1 MISVAVCIQ
10 SFSPAR
16 RSLPESTISTALASH
31 WQWHCV
37 PSASVLLLKSSIGS
51 RLNRFLSCRR
61 CCMPAYFNIFRSLEP
76 LISDAGGRCSA
87 GRFRPPR
94 RECLGLPL
102 LISYWQPSKDEPAK
116 LAKRL
121 SYPFCSRLGHQS
133 YWTFDEALHISI
145 LQLFQLQLRPFIFRV
160 LLGQENFARFQHQQ
174 LA

>member
-87 GRFRPPR
+87 GHPGENALAYRCSCLTDSHLRMSRRNWQNAWAIPSAPVLDISLIEHSMRPW
-94 RECLGLPL
+94 
-102 LISYWQPSKDEPAK
+102 ISA
-116 LAKRL
+116 
-121 SYPFCSRLGHQS
+121 FCSSFSFSFGLSFFGS
-133 YWTFDEALHISI
+133 CWGKKT
-145 LQLFQLQLRPFIFRV
+145 LQDSST
-160 LLGQENFARFQHQQ
+160 NN
-174 LA
+174 